1 MVLSF
6 IKINKGK
13 LVATGDFKFMA
24 DLLFWGKTLLL

>member
-6 IKINKGK
+6 IKINEGK
-13 LVATGDFKFMA
+13 LVATGDFMA

>member
-13 LVATGDFKFMA
+13 LVATRNLKFMA
-24 DLLFWGKTLLL
+24 ELLFWGKTLLL